1 MSKAPKGWIRW
12 YGLGMF
18 LGIVGVIFAMTYLGI
33 TLILKNKIESV
44 ASEAWGAKVEI
55 ARLDIGL
62 FPIRFG
68 VINLVLTDP
77 DKPMENLIDVGFIG
91 GSVSFYHLVV
101 GRTVIEEISIK
112 ELKFNQPRSSS
123 GALEEVNDSD
133 GGRVTAANKK
143 SSFTIPSVVIPD
155 LDDVLSRD
163 NLQTLQMA
171 ESIQAQLNALAKDWN
186 TIENN
191 LPNQTK
197 LDSYQQRF
205 QALLNGKYDSLEV
218 IQQKQKEF
226 ESLQRDVKED
236 IKSIEEGKDLLQTKL
251 PKLQEDVLALKS
263 LPAQDLAR
271 LQEKYSL
278 DATGLSNLTY
288 LLYGSKIQSYVDTA
302 QDWYLKAKPFIHKWQ
317 QDQAI
322 KAEERAQQQAKRL
335 LGTDVVFTEFDPQPD
350 FIIKRV
356 ILSSEIPWGR
366 LQLKILDI
374 NGDQPV
380 SKRPIRYFV
389 ELQPL
394 GQTAVMKMVGE
405 SNFIKEGEGFH
416 VVDIAMQD
424 YQIKDWEL
432 SDDKKLPVLMQR
444 AVSQVT
450 GKFVLTEH
458 EKVNGKVDLVYQNVD
473 FDLSRTSSKDV
484 KRYVA
489 PIFEDITEF
498 SVEADIRG
506 NLFAPAIGAKSD
518 LDKKLSKAFN
528 KALNKEIS
536 LAKKQMRVEFD
547 KLVAEQMEPI
557 NAELS
562 NLLGENVN
570 ISASANSLQE
580 ILAKDSDTF
589 FAEQK
594 QKLLDQAKAKIE
606 AEKKK
611 LEQEA
616 NARIAAEKQRLEAE
630 KKRLKNEAEKRAKEE
645 QKKLEKELL
654 KQFKF

>member
-1 MSKAPKGWIRW
+1 
-12 YGLGMF
+12 
-18 LGIVGVIFAMTYLGI
+18 
-33 TLILKNKIESV
+33 
-44 ASEAWGAKVEI
+44 
-55 ARLDIGL
+55 
-62 FPIRFG
+62 
-68 VINLVLTDP
+68 
-77 DKPMENLIDVGFIG
+77 
-91 GSVSFYHLVV
+91 
-101 GRTVIEEISIK
+101 
-112 ELKFNQPRSSS
+112 
-123 GALEEVNDSD
+123 
-133 GGRVTAANKK
+133 
-143 SSFTIPSVVIPD
+143 
-155 LDDVLSRD
+155 
-163 NLQTLQMA
+163 
-171 ESIQAQLNALAKDWN
+171 
-186 TIENN
+186 
-191 LPNQTK
+191 
-197 LDSYQQRF
+197 
-205 QALLNGKYDSLEV
+205 
-218 IQQKQKEF
+218 
-226 ESLQRDVKED
+226 
-236 IKSIEEGKDLLQTKL
+236 
-251 PKLQEDVLALKS
+251 
-263 LPAQDLAR
+263 
-271 LQEKYSL
+271 
-278 DATGLSNLTY
+278 
-288 LLYGSKIQSYVDTA
+288 
-302 QDWYLKAKPFIHKWQ
+302 
-317 QDQAI
+317 
-322 KAEERAQQQAKRL
+322 
-335 LGTDVVFTEFDPQPD
+335 
-350 FIIKRV
+350 
-356 ILSSEIPWGR
+356 
-366 LQLKILDI
+366 
-374 NGDQPV
+374 
-380 SKRPIRYFV
+380 
-389 ELQPL
+389 
-394 GQTAVMKMVGE
+394 VGE

-416 VVDIAMQD
+416 LVDIAMQD

-450 GKFVLTEH
+450 GKFILTEH

-562 NLLGENVN
+562 NFLGENVN